1 MNAAVTP
8 QTPTVRE
15 PVLMARRGRHLD
27 LFTGLLL
34 LIILLAVALYALTVG
49 SYNLSFSQAWN
60 ALFHSAQSSA
70 SILNVVWEL
79 RLPRI
84 LLAMSAGAAMA
95 LAGLLLQS
103 LTRNPLAAP
112 GLVGVE
118 SGASVTMLLILV
130 VWPDLLPLS
139 LYPLAALAG
148 GLAVAFFVVG
158 LSWRRGISPLRL
170 ILVGVGLTAMLSAVA
185 DLLIT
190 YGNIDRVESAL
201 MWLGGSLHRAD
212 WAHVKSMGLWLLLA
226 GLPLLFC
233 HRPLNLLQLGD
244 AVALSRGLNVPGL
257 VAGLLLC
264 SVMLTAAAV
273 ANVGTMTFVGLIAPH
288 LARQLCGDRH
298 GALIPFSAMVGALL
312 VMLGDTLGRGLFA
325 PLQLPAG
332 LVVAI
337 IGAPYLIILLAR
349 QRNR

>member
-1 MNAAVTP
+1 MSSRLTTP
-8 QTPTVRE
+8 
-15 PVLMARRGRHLD
+15 RRFAWLPWVGRPID
-27 LFTGLLL
+27 LLSSLAL
-34 LIILLAVALYALTVG
+34 VVVLLAMAAYSLTVG
-49 SYNLSFSQAWN
+49 SYPMSLAQAWTQLLGGEQLAG
-60 ALFHSAQSSA
+60 ALG
-70 SILNVVWEL
+70 NVLWEL

-84 LLAMSAGAAMA
+84 LLAILGGAAMA
-95 LAGLLLQS
+95 LAGLLMQS

-118 SGASVTMLLILV
+118 AGASVTMLLILV
-130 VWPDLLPLS
+130 LWPSAMPLQ
-139 LYPLAALAG
+139 LYPLAALIG
-148 GLAVAFFVVG
+148 GLAVAVFVVG
-158 LSWRRGISPLRL
+158 LSWRRGIAPLRL
-170 ILVGVGLTAMLSAVA
+170 ILVGVGLTAMLGAVA

-201 MWLGGSLHRAD
+201 MWLGGSLHRGG
-212 WAHVKSMGLWLLLA
+212 WGQVQSLSLWLLIA

-233 HRPLNLLQLGD
+233 HRQLNLLQLGEG
-244 AVALSRGLNVPGL
+244 VALSRGLNVPWVMGL
-257 VAGLLLC
+257 LLLC

-273 ANVGTMTFVGLIAPH
+273 ANVGVMTFVGLVAPH

-298 GALIPFSAMVGALL
+298 GALIPLSALFGALL
-312 VMLGDTLGRGLFA
+312 VLLGDTLGRVLFP

-337 IGAPYLIILLAR
+337 IGAPYLLVLLAR

>member
-1 MNAAVTP
+1 MNAVVTAN
-8 QTPTVRE
+8 TPTAKR
-15 PVLMARRGRHLD
+15 PTGFSRPGRRLD
-27 LFTGLLL
+27 LLTGLLL
-34 LIILLAVALYALTVG
+34 LLAVLALALYALTVG
-49 SYNLSFSQAWN
+49 SYRLSVGQAWQ
-60 ALFHSAQSSA
+60 ALFFSAQSNA

-130 VWPDLLPLS
+130 LWPDLLPLS

-148 GLAVAFFVVG
+148 GLAVAFFVVA

-212 WAHVKSMGLWLLLA
+212 WAHVHSLSLWLLLA
-226 GLPLLFC
+226 GAPLLFC

-244 AVALSRGLNVPGL
+244 AVALSRGLNVPAL
-257 VAGLLLC
+257 VGGLLLC

-298 GALIPFSAMVGALL
+298 SALIPFSALVGAVL
-312 VMLGDTLGRGLFA
+312 VLLGDTLGRGLFA

-337 IGAPYLIILLAR
+337 IGAPYLIFLLAR

>member
-1 MNAAVTP
+1 MSGRLTTPRRMPLLPWIGRPVDLLSSLMLVLALLGMAAYSV
-8 QTPTVRE
+8 
-15 PVLMARRGRHLD
+15 
-27 LFTGLLL
+27 
-34 LIILLAVALYALTVG
+34 TVG
-49 SYNLSFSQAWN
+49 SYPMGLEQAWRQLLGGGEVAG
-60 ALFHSAQSSA
+60 ALG
-70 SILNVVWEL
+70 NVLWEL

-84 LLAMSAGAAMA
+84 LLAILGGAAMA
-95 LAGLLLQS
+95 LAGLLMQS

-118 SGASVTMLLILV
+118 AGASVTMLLILV
-130 VWPDLLPLS
+130 LWPSALPLQ
-139 LYPLAALAG
+139 LYPLAALIG
-148 GLAVAFFVVG
+148 GLAVAVFVVG
-158 LSWRRGISPLRL
+158 LSWRRGIAPLRL
-170 ILVGVGLTAMLSAVA
+170 ILVGVGLTAMLGAVA

-201 MWLGGSLHRAD
+201 MWLGGSLHRGGWGQVQSLAI
-212 WAHVKSMGLWLLLA
+212 WLAVA

-233 HRPLNLLQLGD
+233 HRQLNLLQLGD
-244 AVALSRGLNVPGL
+244 GVALSRGLNVPG
-257 VAGLLLC
+257 VMAVLLLC

-273 ANVGTMTFVGLIAPH
+273 ANVGVMTFVGLVAPH

-298 GALIPFSAMVGALL
+298 GALIPLSGLFGALL
-312 VMLGDTLGRGLFA
+312 VLLGDTLGRALLP

-337 IGAPYLIILLAR
+337 IGAPYLLVLLAR

>member
-1 MNAAVTP
+1 MSET
-8 QTPTVRE
+8 TVGA
-15 PVLMARRGRHLD
+15 LRRPSAWRLGRTRD
-27 LFTGLLL
+27 LCSGVLLL
-34 LIILLAVALYALTVG
+34 LALIGMALYSLTVG
-49 SYNLSFSQAWN
+49 SYHLGLGQVWQALI
-60 ALFHSAQSSA
+60 APEQVEDSV
-70 SILNVVWEL
+70 LNVVWEL

-84 LLAMSAGAAMA
+84 LLAMTAGAAMA

-130 VWPDLLPLS
+130 LWPSLLPLS
-139 LYPLAALAG
+139 LYPLAALIG
-148 GLAVAFFVVG
+148 GLSVAAFVMA

-212 WAHVKSMGLWLLLA
+212 WGHVRSMSLWLLLA
-226 GLPLLFC
+226 GGPLLFC
-233 HRPLNLLQLGD
+233 HRPLDLLQLGD
-244 AVALSRGLNVPGL
+244 SVAMSRGLNVSALMG
-257 VAGLLLC
+257 GLLLC

-288 LARQLCGDRH
+288 LARQLCNERH
-298 GALIPFSAMVGALL
+298 GPLIPLSAMSGALL
-312 VMLGDTLGRGLFA
+312 VLFGDTLGRGLFT

-332 LVVAI
+332 LVVAV
-337 IGAPYLIILLAR
+337 IGAPYLMILLVR